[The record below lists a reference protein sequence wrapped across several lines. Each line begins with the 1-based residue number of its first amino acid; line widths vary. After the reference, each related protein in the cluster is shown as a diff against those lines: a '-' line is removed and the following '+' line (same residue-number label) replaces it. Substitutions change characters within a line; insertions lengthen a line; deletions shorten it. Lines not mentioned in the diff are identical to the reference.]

1 MLILSDKKLKLIV
14 NYLLSKKLFHDKIS
28 LNIEENLKKQMKKM
42 GTFDM
47 NDTRGFYFFIP

>member
-42 GTFDM
+42 GIFNM
-47 NDTRGFYFFIP
+47 NEKRGFYFFIP